1 MAYLGLYEKAIPMKA
16 SWLEKLQKAKDLGF
30 DFLEISIDES
40 DERLSRLDWT
50 LAQKRELTALS
61 QDLNMPII
69 SMCLSGHRRF
79 PYGSKDKKT
88 LEKAREI
95 MSKALD
101 FAAHCGIRNIQ
112 MAGYDVYYEEST
124 PASQQQFKDELAL
137 AVQQAAAR
145 QIMLSIE
152 IMDYPFMSSITRFAE
167 VTKHIQS
174 PWLTVYPDVGNL
186 TAWWNDVP
194 QELTAYISR
203 ISAIHLKDTKPVG
216 PKSLGQFRDL
226 GIGEGTVN
234 FVEVFKAL
242 KNANY
247 HGSFVLELWGDK
259 ADDYE
264 KLIASSRAA
273 ILTAMKSAG
282 YNYRH

>member
-1 MAYLGLYEKAIPMKA
+1 MAWLGLYEKAIPMKA
-16 SWLEKLQKAKDLGF
+16 SWLEKLQKTKDLGF

-40 DERLSRLDWT
+40 DERLSRLDWS
-50 LAQKRELTALS
+50 LPQKRELCALS
-61 QDLNMPII
+61 QDLNIPIV

-88 LEKAREI
+88 VQRAREI
-95 MSKALD
+95 MNKALD

-124 PASQQQFKDELAL
+124 PTSRQQFKDELAL

-152 IMDYPFMSSITRFAE
+152 IMDYPFMSSITRFVE
-167 VTKHIQS
+167 ITKDIHS

-194 QELTAYISR
+194 QELITYISR

-226 GIGEGTVN
+226 GIGEGTVD
-234 FVEVFKAL
+234 FIQIFKTLQSAQ
-242 KNANY
+242 Y

-259 ADDYE
+259 TDDYE
-264 KLIASSRAA
+264 ALITSSRNA
-273 ILTAMKSAG
+273 ILNAMKQAG
-282 YNYRH
+282 FHYKG